1 MVTKKLPLVSVVMIT
16 YGHEKYIQQAI
27 EGVLMQDYEGEIELI
42 IANDCSPDRT
52 DDIIKNSIKN
62 DPRASIIKYTR
73 HYKNIGMIP
82 NFIWALQQAKGSYIA
97 LCEGDDYWTEPK
109 KIQIQ
114 VDFLEANDKHI
125 VCGHHRK
132 ILDIHNNLQIQKSER
147 TSFTQCMV
155 FRNNLCNEFYIYS
168 KKVFNGDTF
177 LQNYLMLKG
186 NLKILDFIGAVYRY
200 NNEGAYSSINEEA
213 RLIYCI
219 KTFETFLTI
228 KRKSEFIHY
237 DIVMLNCKNKL
248 LNFYYDFSKLNNNW
262 NFLIN
267 KYFRF
272 GIRNLLLFNF
282 FNLKQIVKF
291 IIK

>member
-16 YGHEKYIQQAI
+16 YGHEKYIHQAI
-27 EGVLMQDYEGEIELI
+27 EGVLMQEYEGEIELI
-42 IANDCSPDRT
+42 IANDCSPDQT
-52 DDIIKNSIKN
+52 DTIINDIIKN
-62 DPRASIIKYTR
+62 DPRASIIKHTR
-73 HYKNIGMIP
+73 HYKNIGMMS

-97 LCEGDDYWTEPK
+97 LCEGDDYWNEPK
-109 KIQIQ
+109 KIQMQ
-114 VDFLEANDKHI
+114 VDFLEDKDKYI

-132 ILDIHNNLQIQKSER
+132 ILDIHNNLQIQKSEK

-155 FRNNLCNEFYIYS
+155 FRNNLCNEFYINS

-186 NLKILDFIGAVYRY
+186 NLKILDFTGAVYRY

-213 RLIYCI
+213 RLIHCI

-272 GIRNLLLFNF
+272 GIKNLLLFNF